1 MFLIF
6 VLMGAIYKDNTRR
19 RPMNLS
25 AELCFKSKHFPLIND
40 VDNRGSKIENS
51 LLVTWSWR
59 WDSCKWKQEITADVY
74 GVCFGGIENVL
85 KVYCDGCRYTRLFTY
100 CLWLLQE
107 LNYLVVIE
115 TIKLNKAKILFY
127 LALCRKSLPNPV

>member
-19 RPMNLS
+19 RPMNLL
-25 AELCFKSKHFPLIND
+25 AELCFKRKHFPLIND

-59 WDSCKWKQEITADVY
+59 
-74 GVCFGGIENVL
+74 
-85 KVYCDGCRYTRLFTY
+85 
-100 CLWLLQE
+100 
-107 LNYLVVIE
+107 
-115 TIKLNKAKILFY
+115 
-127 LALCRKSLPNPV
+127 